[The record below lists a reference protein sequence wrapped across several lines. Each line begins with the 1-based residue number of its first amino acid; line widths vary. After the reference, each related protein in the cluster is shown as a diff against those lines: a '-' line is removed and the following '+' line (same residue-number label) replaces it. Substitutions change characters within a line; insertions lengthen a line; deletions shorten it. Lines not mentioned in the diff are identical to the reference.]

1 MQEDKLKT
9 SLKDIN
15 QWLRILFMLFFAAI
29 LYIASTVVLPL
40 LVFVLA
46 LFTLL
51 SGSPN
56 QDLKNHGADLSRYL
70 YDVCRFLCYS
80 TEEKPFPFADWPD
93 VGITEQ
99 ASDDSSHSSNTTND
113 NSDHAMTEDTEAGES
128 NKPADTSGS

>member
-1 MQEDKLKT
+1 MQEDNVKT

-51 SGSPN
+51 SGNAN

-93 VGITEQ
+93 VTTSEQ
-99 ASDDSSHSSNTTND
+99 ASDDSNSSTSMTNED
-113 NSDHAMTEDTEAGES
+113 NDHAMIEDAELAES
-128 NKPADTSGS
+128 DKPTDNSGS

>member
-1 MQEDKLKT
+1 MQDDNLKT
-9 SLKDIN
+9 NLKDIN

-46 LFTLL
+46 LFALL

-93 VGITEQ
+93 VTTSEQ
-99 ASDDSSHSSNTTND
+99 ASDDTNYSSNTANED
-113 NSDHAMTEDTEAGES
+113 SSHVMTDDAELAGS
-128 NKPADTSGS
+128 NKPTDSSGS